1 MAVQNGSCRQRPIG
15 KVLHVC
21 NVEDAE
27 PFGGTITHD
36 SMPPNTVVCRS
47 VASRLKT
54 RAGTTV
60 GKSQVYIWLCH
71 TMGFVWAIDI
81 AIVLPNPATGHS
93 LGHSHALVFLL
104 GAPVCKAT
112 KSSVFPR
119 VLFMF
124 WGSSSLG
131 GL

>member
-1 MAVQNGSCRQRPIG
+1 MVATVRFNNRWTGRTLQFSG
-15 KVLHVC
+15 
-21 NVEDAE
+21 

-47 VASRLKT
+47 VAWRLKT

-71 TMGFVWAIDI
+71 TIGIRMGYRYR
-81 AIVLPNPATGHS
+81 VLPNPATGHF

-104 GAPVCKAT
+104 GTPNEV
-112 KSSVFPR
+112 
-119 VLFMF
+119 
-124 WGSSSLG
+124 
-131 GL
+131 